1 MYFAALLIVA
11 NTLILRTGERIAIE
25 GPVSEQNGVVVF
37 HSGGALYSMPAFEVD
52 EVATKA
58 ANALAEEPPAARRLK
73 VSPAERE
80 RLLKELE
87 KNHSG
92 QAPAEQRWQ
101 SAPELSSRDEVSN
114 AEEWNWRQRARGYE
128 EAVRQT
134 KENLDLLLDRA
145 DQLRAEIRGLVSLG
159 WKPANFTYETTQ
171 LAYTEEAI
179 PAAQLA
185 VDRAQRA
192 YDQFREDA
200 RRQGV
205 MPGWLR

>member
-1 MYFAALLIVA
+1 MHFAALLLVA
-11 NTLILRTGERIAIE
+11 STLVLRTGQRIAIE
-25 GPVSEQNGVVVF
+25 GPPTEQDGVVVF
-37 HSGGALYSMPAFEVD
+37 RSAGALYSLPAFEID
-52 EVATKA
+52 EVATTA
-58 ANALAEEPPAARRLK
+58 ANVAAAEPPAARALK

-80 RLLKELE
+80 RLLRELE

-92 QAPAEQRWQ
+92 QPPAEPRWQ
-101 SAPELSSRDEVSN
+101 AASASPVRNELANED
-114 AEEWNWRQRARGYE
+114 EWNWRQRSRAYE
-128 EAVRQT
+128 EGVRQA
-134 KENLDLLLDRA
+134 KENLNLLLDRA
-145 DQLRAEIRGLVSLG
+145 DQLRAEIRGLLSLG
-159 WKPANFTYETTQ
+159 WKPASFTYQTTQ
-171 LAYTEEAI
+171 LAYTEESI